1 MKSHSIQFKF
11 LITVISAILAIAVF
25 IGGFSSY
32 EMDRYIQ
39 QHTRE
44 FVDVSCASDAAQ
56 VNAVFGNVESS
67 VKMME
72 SYVLSLFQVADDIQ
86 NQDIQA
92 IILQLSGEMFVN
104 VAANTDGAVAYYLR
118 FAPEISDGKTGIFYS
133 KMNGSDE
140 YICMEP
146 SDIILYD
153 KNDKERVGWFWI
165 PYEAGNP
172 IWLDPYYNQNNG
184 ILMISFVVPLYYEG
198 QFIGVVGMD
207 LDYAALAERVRQI
220 KILDHGFARLELNG
234 NVLQTGFGPST
245 DEQTDISTEKYL
257 IASEELANGMTLVL
271 LASKNDIQKIRYAME
286 SKIFISVI
294 VLALAFVFI
303 VIWVV
308 KRIVKPLRDLTD
320 ASIKIANGDYNVE
333 IKHSNTSDIR
343 QLSSAFETMLVN
355 LREHKKL
362 QHMLTYRDALTG
374 AKVEINL
381 TVDPS
386 NSQLAAL
393 GFGE

>member
-39 QHTRE
+39 QHTRDL
-44 FVDVSCASDAAQ
+44 VDVSCASDAAQ

-92 IILQLSGEMFVN
+92 IILQLADEMFVSI
-104 VAANTDGAVAYYLR
+104 ASNTDSVVAYYLR

-146 SDIILYD
+146 TDIILYD

-184 ILMISFVVPLYYEG
+184 ILTISFVVPLYYEE

-220 KILDHGFARLELNG
+220 KILEHGFALLELNG

-245 DEQTDISTEKYL
+245 DEQTDISTEK
-257 IASEELANGMTLVL
+257 ARSRSE
-271 LASKNDIQKIRYAME
+271 S
-286 SKIFISVI
+286 
-294 VLALAFVFI
+294 ALP
-303 VIWVV
+303 
-308 KRIVKPLRDLTD
+308 R
-320 ASIKIANGDYNVE
+320 
-333 IKHSNTSDIR
+333 DIR
-343 QLSSAFETMLVN
+343 ASRSCLQTSSASGTFPRRRTSSPS
-355 LREHKKL
+355 LRSS
-362 QHMLTYRDALTG
+362 YG
-374 AKVEINL
+374 C
-381 TVDPS
+381 
-386 NSQLAAL
+386 AAL
-393 GFGE
+393 IISIFTSFIR